1 MNATEE
7 MQNSSSGREAN
18 ALPLYAESAIKL
30 AATLGQFNLLGEGN
44 IDVPWGDAP
53 SVAAFKDAIAK
64 GEAVLPWAYQS
75 AYVRALHDN
84 MERLL
89 AATAAAGSG
98 DPAETL
104 LGAVYEHEIG
114 SPVGLQLRRFNVV
127 ISHFF
132 RAFLANHKRTRLG
145 LRTVERLPPLATFN
159 RTGTRGPYTFPAD
172 AVTNLVGS
180 NVGIVSLPS
189 TYSDHP
195 VIWAAL
201 AHETGGHDIVHAIP
215 GLLADLS
222 ALPLALAPTLI
233 STLGIDAWS
242 AQALGMLWRH
252 WIDEAAADV
261 CATLNMGPSFALNF
275 TALLAAFHGQSGPV
289 PTPALWTSAIGQP
302 GEPLDSHPVDIL
314 RLGLAIGAVGSL
326 QGLNVASRQSYT
338 TLLWQIADS
347 LSAGATTV
355 TVQGEIPVPGSAS
368 IPLNLTLPLPAM
380 QYAAAIMGAT
390 IANTPLPSLNGYTL
404 QQVETWDS
412 FDEQAAWRFAL
423 ALKRRAA
430 ILPAV
435 YSAHV
440 LAGATLALYNDPDRY
455 GDVTDQVTDA
465 LDEQVQRDRYWSVAQ
480 RSRTYT
486 MPLAPAA

>member
-1 MNATEE
+1 MNAT
-7 MQNSSSGREAN
+7 QDTPRSTPDADT
-18 ALPLYAESAIKL
+18 ALPLFSESATKL
-30 AATLGQFNLLGEGN
+30 ASTLGSFNLLGEGN
-44 IDVPWGDAP
+44 VNVPWGTEP
-53 SVAAFKDAIAK
+53 SVASFREAIAR
-64 GEAVLPWAYQS
+64 GEAVLPWAYQD

-84 MERLL
+84 MERLV
-89 AATAAAGSG
+89 AATAAADGD

-104 LGAVYEHEIG
+104 LGAIYEHAIG
-114 SPVGLQLRRFNVV
+114 SPVRVQLRRFNVV

-145 LRTVERLPPLATFN
+145 LRAVERLPPLATFN
-159 RTGTRGPYTFPAD
+159 HTGARGPYTFPAD

-180 NVGIVSLPS
+180 SVGIVSLPS

-215 GLLADLS
+215 GLLADLT
-222 ALPLALAPTLI
+222 ALPLALAPSLVA
-233 STLGIDAWS
+233 SLGVDAWN
-242 AQALGMLWRH
+242 AQMLGMLWRY

-275 TALLAAFHGQSGPV
+275 TALLAAFHSRSGPT
-289 PTPALWTSAIGQP
+289 PAPALWTSAIAQPGQP
-302 GEPLDSHPVDIL
+302 LDPHPVDIL

-326 QGLNVASRQSYT
+326 QGLNVATRQSYV
-338 TLLWQIADS
+338 LLLSQIAQ
-347 LSAGATTV
+347 AFGAATDTV
-355 TVQGEIPVPGSAS
+355 TITGEIPVPGSAS
-368 IPLNLTLPLPAM
+368 IPLTLTLPLAVM
-380 QYAAAIMGAT
+380 QTAAAIMGAA
-390 IANTPLPSLNGYTL
+390 IANTPLASLNGYTL
-404 QQVETWDS
+404 QQIETWDS

-423 ALKRRAA
+423 ALKNRAET
-430 ILPAV
+430 LPAV

-455 GDVTDQVTDA
+455 GDVTGQVADA
-465 LDEQVQRDRYWSVAQ
+465 LDEQVQRDRYWSVAR

-486 MPLAPAA
+486 TAVAPAA